1 MKDGIKL
8 CIECARFVHMGD
20 QCGRSMGLPDYV
32 HGSTPK
38 TVSAQIERTYET
50 KDNCGPTAKFFAP
63 IVTTLDYAETM
74 VKRDQLARHQGTPEQ
89 DMDAFCRKLEA
100 GR

>member
-1 MKDGIKL
+1 MKDDIKL
-8 CIECARFVHMGD
+8 CIKCARFVHMGD

-32 HGSTPK
+32 RGSTPK

-74 VKRDQLARHQGTPEQ
+74 IKRDQLARHEGLPVHDT
-89 DMDAFCRKLEA
+89 DFVGRALKA
-100 GR
+100 GM

>member
-1 MKDGIKL
+1 MKDGIKM
-8 CIECARFVHMGD
+8 CIDCARFVHMGD
-20 QCGRSMGLPDYV
+20 QCGRQRSTPDYV
-32 HGSTPK
+32 RGMPT
-38 TVSAQIERTYET
+38 TISAQIERTYET

-74 VKRDQLARHQGTPEQ
+74 IKRDQLARHEGTPEQ